1 MVKSIRCTV
10 FHNPRKVE
18 DVFVA
23 PSECSEFLMKNH
35 VIFCEPS
42 SAAPLDRYVVMF
54 YLGQRVIPACLC
66 LSSDDEFGVLNE
78 QIDSMIKHWSSVF
91 KLPKDECYAILLHS
105 SVKRENYIWKPYQFT
120 MQ

>member
-1 MVKSIRCTV
+1 MEKSIKCTV

-18 DVFVA
+18 DVFVS
-23 PSECSEFLMKNH
+23 PLECSEFLMKNH

-42 SAAPLDRYVVMF
+42 TAEPLDRYVFMF

-66 LSSDDEFGVLNE
+66 LPPDGEFVALNK

-91 KLPKDECYAILLHS
+91 NLLRDECYAVLLHF
-105 SVKRENYIWKPYQFT
+105 SVKRENYVWKPYQFT
-120 MQ
+120 M